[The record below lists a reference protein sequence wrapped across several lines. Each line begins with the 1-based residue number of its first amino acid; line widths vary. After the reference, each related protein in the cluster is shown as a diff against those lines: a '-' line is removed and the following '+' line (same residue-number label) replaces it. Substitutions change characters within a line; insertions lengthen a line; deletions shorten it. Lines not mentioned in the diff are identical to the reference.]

1 MNRAIAL
8 VLLACIA
15 AGAAAQG
22 YPARVVRIIVPYP
35 AGTGPDNVG
44 RLVAQQFQEALG
56 QPFIVENRPGALA
69 NVGTGEVARAAPD
82 GYTLLFTTNTPHGAN
97 PALFKSLPF
106 DPVRDFAPI
115 GRIISTSMIMLVK
128 VDFPAGNLRD
138 FSAYARAKPDG
149 VTAGYGSAGS
159 QVAIAK
165 VRAFGKFKT
174 VDVPYKGVSL
184 AVADVL
190 SGQVDFTFADYA
202 VALGQIKGGRL
213 KGLGV
218 TALTRTPLAPGL
230 AAFAEDVP
238 GFDVALWYGLV
249 APAGTPREIVD
260 KLYDTMAKALNK
272 PEIKGRLGATGLEV
286 STIGPEPFAQFI
298 KAEIAK
304 WARDAREA
312 GMQPE

>member
-1 MNRAIAL
+1 MKRAIAL
-8 VLLACIA
+8 VLLAFIA

-22 YPARVVRIIVPYP
+22 YPAKVVKIVVPYP

-44 RLVAQQFQEALG
+44 RLVAHEFQEALG

-106 DPVRDFAPI
+106 DPVKDFAPI
-115 GRIISTSMIMLVK
+115 GRVISTSMIMLVK
-128 VDFPAGNLRD
+128 SDYPAANLRE
-138 FSAYARAKPDG
+138 FSAYARSKPQG
-149 VTAGYGSAGS
+149 VTASYGSAGS
-159 QVAIAK
+159 QVSIAK

-202 VALGQIKGGRL
+202 VAFGHIKGGKL

-218 TALTRTPLAPGL
+218 TALKRTPLAPNL
-230 AAFAEDVP
+230 PAFAEDVP
-238 GFDVALWYGLV
+238 GFDVSLWYGLV
-249 APAGTPREIVD
+249 APAGTPREIVN
-260 KLYDTMAKALNK
+260 KLYETMAKALNK
-272 PEIKGRLGATGLEV
+272 PEIKGRLGDTGLEV
-286 STIGPEPFAQFI
+286 STIGPEPFGQFI

-312 GMQPE
+312 GMEPE

>member
-1 MNRAIAL
+1 MKSRFAAL
-8 VLLACIA
+8 ALLCA
-15 AGAAAQG
+15 ATAAAAQG
-22 YPARVVRIIVPYP
+22 YPNHLVRIVVPYP

-56 QPFIVENRPGALA
+56 QTFIIENRPGALA

-106 DPVRDFAPI
+106 DPVKDFAPI

-128 VDFPAGNLRD
+128 SDFPAGNLRE
-138 FSAYARAKPDG
+138 FAAYARSKPAG

-159 QVAIAK
+159 QVSIAK
-165 VRAFGKFKT
+165 VRAFGKFKS

-202 VALGQIKGGRL
+202 VALGQIKGGKL

-218 TALTRTPLAPGL
+218 TALTRTPLAPNL
-230 AAFAEDVP
+230 PAFAEDVP
-238 GFDVALWYGLV
+238 GFDVSLWYGLV
-249 APAGTPREIVD
+249 APAGTPREIVN
-260 KLYDTMAKALNK
+260 KLYDAMAKGLNK
-272 PEIKGRLGATGLEV
+272 AEIKNRLGATGLEV
-286 STIGPEPFAQFI
+286 STIGPEPFGEFI

-312 GMQPE
+312 GMEPE

>member
-1 MNRAIAL
+1 MKRAFAL
-8 VLLACIA
+8 LLVACIA
-15 AGAAAQG
+15 TAAAAQG
-22 YPARVVRIIVPYP
+22 YPAKVVRIVVPYP
-35 AGTGPDNVG
+35 AGTGPDNIG
-44 RLVAQQFQEALG
+44 RLVAQNFQESLG
-56 QPFIVENRPGALA
+56 QPFIIENRPGALA
-69 NVGTGEVARAAPD
+69 NVGTAEVARAAPD

-106 DPVRDFAPI
+106 DPVKDFAPI
-115 GRIISTSMIMLVK
+115 GRIISTSMILLVK
-128 VDFPAGNLRD
+128 ADLPANNLRE
-138 FSAYARAKPDG
+138 FSAYARSKPSG

-165 VRAFGKFKT
+165 VRAFGKFKS

-184 AVADVL
+184 AVAGVL

-202 VALGQIKGGRL
+202 VALGQIKGGKL

-218 TALTRTPLAPGL
+218 TALHRTPLAPNL

-238 GFDVALWYGLV
+238 GFDVSLWYGLV
-249 APAGTPREIVD
+249 APAGTPREIVS
-260 KLYDTMAKALNK
+260 KLYETMARGLNR
-272 PEIKGRLGATGLEV
+272 PEIKGRLADTGLEV
-286 STIGPEPFAQFI
+286 SNIGPEPFAEFI

>member
-1 MNRAIAL
+1 MKRAFAL
-8 VLLACIA
+8 LLVACIA
-15 AGAAAQG
+15 TAAAAQG
-22 YPARVVRIIVPYP
+22 YPAKVVRIVVPYP
-35 AGTGPDNVG
+35 AGTGPDNIG
-44 RLVAQQFQEALG
+44 RLVAQNFQESLG
-56 QPFIVENRPGALA
+56 QPFIIENRPGALA
-69 NVGTGEVARAAPD
+69 NVGTAEVARAAPD

-97 PALFKSLPF
+97 PALFKNLPF
-106 DPVRDFAPI
+106 DPVKDFAPI
-115 GRIISTSMIMLVK
+115 GRIISTSMILLVK
-128 VDFPAGNLRD
+128 SDLPANNLRE
-138 FSAYARAKPDG
+138 FSAYARSRPAG

-165 VRAFGKFKT
+165 VRAFGKFKS

-202 VALGQIKGGRL
+202 VALGQIKGGKL

-218 TALTRTPLAPGL
+218 TALHRTPLAPNL

-238 GFDVALWYGLV
+238 GFDVSLWYGLV
-249 APAGTPREIVD
+249 APAGTPREIVN
-260 KLYDTMAKALNK
+260 KLYETLARGLNR
-272 PEIKGRLGATGLEV
+272 PEIKARLADTGLEV
-286 STIGPEPFAQFI
+286 SNIGPEPFAEFI

-304 WARDAREA
+304 WARDAKEA

>member
-1 MNRAIAL
+1 MKRAFAL
-8 VLLACIA
+8 LLVACIA
-15 AGAAAQG
+15 TAAAAQG
-22 YPARVVRIIVPYP
+22 YPAKVVRIVVPYP
-35 AGTGPDNVG
+35 AGTGPDNIG
-44 RLVAQQFQEALG
+44 RLVAQNFQESLG
-56 QPFIVENRPGALA
+56 QPFIIENRPGALA
-69 NVGTGEVARAAPD
+69 NVGTAEVARAAPD

-97 PALFKSLPF
+97 PALFKNLPF
-106 DPVRDFAPI
+106 DPVKDFAPI
-115 GRIISTSMIMLVK
+115 GRIISTSMILLVK
-128 VDFPAGNLRD
+128 SDLPVNNLRE
-138 FSAYARAKPDG
+138 FSAYARSRPAG

-165 VRAFGKFKT
+165 VRAFGKFKS

-202 VALGQIKGGRL
+202 VALGQIKGGKL

-218 TALTRTPLAPGL
+218 TALHRTPLAPNL

-238 GFDVALWYGLV
+238 GFDVSLWYGLV
-249 APAGTPREIVD
+249 APAGTPREIVN
-260 KLYDTMAKALNK
+260 KLYETLTRGLNR
-272 PEIKGRLGATGLEV
+272 PEIKARLADTGLEV
-286 STIGPEPFAQFI
+286 SNIGPEPFAEFI

-304 WARDAREA
+304 WARDAKEA

>member
-1 MNRAIAL
+1 MKRAFAL
-8 VLLACIA
+8 LLVACIA
-15 AGAAAQG
+15 TAAAAQG
-22 YPARVVRIIVPYP
+22 YPAKVVRIVVPYP
-35 AGTGPDNVG
+35 AGTGPDNIG
-44 RLVAQQFQEALG
+44 RLVAQNFQESLG
-56 QPFIVENRPGALA
+56 QPFIIENRPGALA
-69 NVGTGEVARAAPD
+69 NVGTAEVARAAPD

-106 DPVRDFAPI
+106 DPVKDFAPI
-115 GRIISTSMIMLVK
+115 GRIISTSMILLVK
-128 VDFPAGNLRD
+128 ADLPANNLRE
-138 FSAYARAKPDG
+138 FSAYARSRPAG

-165 VRAFGKFKT
+165 VRAFGKFKS

-202 VALGQIKGGRL
+202 VALGQIKGGKL

-218 TALTRTPLAPGL
+218 TALHRTPLAPTL

-238 GFDVALWYGLV
+238 GFDVSLWYGLV
-249 APAGTPREIVD
+249 APAGTPREIVS
-260 KLYDTMAKALNK
+260 KLYETMARGLNR
-272 PEIKGRLGATGLEV
+272 PEIKGRLADTGLEV
-286 STIGPEPFAQFI
+286 SNIGPEPFAEFI

-304 WARDAREA
+304 WARDAKEA

>member
-1 MNRAIAL
+1 MKKIIAFA
-8 VLLACIA
+8 VLLGFA
-15 AGAAAQG
+15 ALAAAQN
-22 YPARVVRIIVPYP
+22 YPSKVVRIVVPYP

-44 RLVAQQFQEALG
+44 RLVAQYFQESLG
-56 QPFIVENRPGALA
+56 QPFIIENRPGALA

-106 DPVRDFAPI
+106 DPVKDFAPI
-115 GRIISTSMIMLVK
+115 GRVISTSMILLVK
-128 VDFPAGNLRD
+128 SDFPANNLKE
-138 FSAYARAKPDG
+138 FSAYARSKPAG

-159 QVAIAK
+159 QVSIAK
-165 VRAFGKFKT
+165 VRAFGKFKS

-202 VALGQIKGGRL
+202 VALGHIKGGKL

-218 TALTRTPLAPGL
+218 TALHRTPLAPNL
-230 AAFAEDVP
+230 PAFAEDVP
-238 GFDVALWYGLV
+238 GFDVSLWYGLA
-249 APAGTPREIVD
+249 APAGTPREIVN
-260 KLYDTMAKALNK
+260 KLYETMARVLNR
-272 PEIKGRLGATGLEV
+272 PEIKSRLGDTGLEV
-286 STIGPEPFAQFI
+286 SNIGPDAFGEFI
-298 KAEIAK
+298 RAEIAK
-304 WARDAREA
+304 WGRDAREA